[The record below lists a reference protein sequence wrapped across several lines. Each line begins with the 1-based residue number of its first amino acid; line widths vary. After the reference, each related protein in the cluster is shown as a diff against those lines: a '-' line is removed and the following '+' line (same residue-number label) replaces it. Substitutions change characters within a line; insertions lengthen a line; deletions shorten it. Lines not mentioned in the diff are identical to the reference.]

1 MNNMRFGYIFFL
13 SLLIVSGCHRKA
25 NINFSN
31 LSGNRYAQGFSVVET
46 PSFIKISVYDP
57 WENAANSHFD
67 YYLVPEGCKND
78 SLKTCITVPVKKVIC
93 LSTTHVSFLS
103 ALGET
108 DKICG
113 LSGANYVSDSVLN
126 KRIEKGEIPDVGYDQ
141 NLNYEL
147 IVQLKPDVVFAYG
160 VGSEIVGFV
169 NRLKDLDIPVV
180 LNAEYL
186 EQSPL
191 GKAEWIKFIAPFF
204 DKSTVGDSIFKSVEK
219 NYLELKN
226 SVVNCKNRPT
236 VMTGMP
242 YKDQWWV
249 PGGKAYL
256 ATMLNDAG
264 ANYLWKEN
272 NSNES
277 FVISPEQMI
286 VDAEKADFWIH
297 TGVVTSLK
305 GIESFDSRFT
315 KFAPFI
321 NTKVY
326 NNDLRMSPGGG
337 NDFWESGVV
346 HPDWILKDLISIFH
360 PEIVEQKPLFYYR
373 KLE

>member
-1 MNNMRFGYIFFL
+1 LSNNE
-13 SLLIVSGCHRKA
+13 
-25 NINFSN
+25 
-31 LSGNRYAQGFSVVET
+31 YAHGFSVEKK
-46 PSFIKISVYDP
+46 PSYTRLSVFSP
-57 WENAANSHFD
+57 WENAGNSRFD
-67 YYLVPEGCKND
+67 YYLVHEGYKND
-78 SLKTCITVPVKKVIC
+78 TLQNQIKVPVKRAIC
-93 LSTTHVSFLS
+93 LSTTHVAFLS

-108 DKICG
+108 DRICG
-113 LSGANYVSDSVLN
+113 LSGARYVSDTSLI
-126 KRIEKGEIPDVGYDQ
+126 KRIEKGEIQDVGYDQ

-160 VGSEIVGFV
+160 VGSEIIGFV
-169 NRLKDLDIPVV
+169 NRLKDLGIPVV

-204 DKSTVGDSIFKSVEK
+204 DKKEKGDSIFKSVEK
-219 NYLELKN
+219 NYIELKK
-226 SVVNCKNRPT
+226 SVLHCQNRPV

-242 YKDQWWV
+242 FKDQWWV

-272 NSNES
+272 SSDES
-277 FVISPEQMI
+277 FVISPEKMI
-286 VDAEKADFWIH
+286 VEAEKAEFWIH
-297 TGVVTSLK
+297 TGFVTSMK
-305 GIESFDSRFT
+305 GIAGFDNRYT
-315 KFAPFI
+315 KFAPYI
-321 NTKVY
+321 NKKVF

-360 PEIVEQKPLFYYR
+360 PELSGHQSLYYYR